1 MTIVFP
7 ERVVALTLFAVAQ
20 DLVGFGNRLEL
31 LLNRIA
37 LAFRMTIRVPFF
49 GKLAIGPLNLIIT
62 GASRHAE
69 GRVIVLESGQ
79 RLYLALTVLNSSL
92 LLQLFSHNR
101 ELKHAPFR
109 RNWDLDFA
117 SKLRLSIVSGS
128 PWAE

>member
-69 GRVIVLESGQ
+69 GAGSAWLRKLAVTSSDLRVAWSCA
-79 RLYLALTVLNSSL
+79 RA
-92 LLQLFSHNR
+92 
-101 ELKHAPFR
+101 
-109 RNWDLDFA
+109 
-117 SKLRLSIVSGS
+117 
-128 PWAE
+128 